1 MKIVL
6 LKNERLLES
15 ASKDLDLPIFPDFD
29 GLPFSE
35 NSPSVKAER
44 VKALI
49 SILRGKVEGF
59 VTTIT
64 AISRLLPSPEKL
76 LKVMYDLKVGEKF
89 PLNAE
94 KLSMMG
100 YSRVDYVSSVG
111 EFSVRGEIVD
121 VFTPSEKYPVR
132 VELFDEDVED
142 IRLFD
147 PFTQKSID
155 KKSSVE
161 VLPASENLS
170 GNPELDTLPHLRGD
184 TSTIFDYLK
193 DFEVFAQDLEEIL
206 KEHEKKLREIKEVA
220 KDRWDIYKRSMM
232 PVEEIV
238 KLLGDVKR
246 VDLKAKIVE
255 KFTERVESMP
265 ILDIDDLQV
274 GDLVVHKSYG
284 VGRFEGIK
292 RLKSALGEK
301 DFVRLKYSDA
311 VLYVPVDR
319 LSKIHKYIGPDSREI
334 DSMRS
339 SRWRKRV
346 KRIRKDIERR
356 VKELVKLYAKRS
368 TVRGISLLG
377 DPELEER
384 FAQTFPHIETSD
396 QLRAIREVLEDLAS
410 DKPMDRLISGDSGYG
425 KTEVALRAAF
435 RTVVSG
441 KQVALLAPTV
451 VLANQHYRVFKDRLE
466 DFGVVVE
473 ILDSTKKGKKRE
485 KVLND
490 IARGLVDV
498 VIGTH
503 SLLSK
508 DVKFA
513 DLGLVIIDE
522 EQKFGVEQK
531 ERLKKLRLSV
541 NVLSM
546 SATPIP
552 RTLHMALSGMKDI
565 SVIRTPPLGRKSVVV
580 NVAPYSDSI
589 VKAAVLRELARGGQV
604 IYVHNRVEE
613 ISKVHERIKRILP
626 DVSTV
631 VAHGRMNKRKL
642 ERAIDAFLTGDVDLL
657 LCTAIIES
665 GIDIGTANTI
675 IVDDAHRYGLAQL
688 YQLRGRVG
696 RRYTKGYA
704 YFLYPKGASK
714 DALKRLEIIKSVSGA
729 GSGMEIAIK
738 DMEMRGYGDVL
749 GLEQSGHIES
759 IGYKY
764 YVEMLR
770 EAVGELKGE
779 KSEEI
784 DVEIIGY
791 PGDVHIPEN
800 YVRNPLERLRIYRR
814 LALARSLDDVKELA
828 SELRDRFGR
837 LPQPAMNLLEL
848 SRFRIR
854 LSRIGVE
861 KVEIGKGSIT
871 LKLRNPEPGFF
882 SDIPHAFV
890 SEDTVV
896 VMKDLSEFSRWLSDR
911 VDSHAEV

>member
-1 MKIVL
+1 MKIVI
-6 LKNERLLES
+6 LKNERFLES
-15 ASKDLDLPIFPDFD
+15 ASKDLNLPIFPDFD

-35 NSPSVKAER
+35 NSPSIRAER
-44 VKALI
+44 VKVLV
-49 SILRGKVEGF
+49 SILRGDLEGF

-76 LKVMYDLKVGEKF
+76 LKEVCSLKIGEKF
-89 PLNAE
+89 PLTPE
-94 KLSMMG
+94 KLSIMG
-100 YSRVDYVSSVG
+100 YSRVEYVSSVG

-121 VFTPSEKYPVR
+121 IFTPSERYPVR
-132 VELFDEDVED
+132 VELFDEDIED

-155 KKSSVE
+155 RKGSTE
-161 VLPASENLS
+161 VIPASENLS
-170 GNPELDTLPHLRGD
+170 GDPSLDTLPHLRED

-193 DFEVFAQDLEEIL
+193 EFEVLAQNLDGIL
-206 KEHEKKLREIKEVA
+206 KEHEKKLREIREIA
-220 KDRWDIYKRSMM
+220 KDKWDIYRNSMI
-232 PVEEIV
+232 PAENI
-238 KLLGDVKR
+238 LRFLGKIKKI
-246 VDLKAKIVE
+246 DLKTKTVKNTAD
-255 KFTERVESMP
+255 RVESVP
-265 ILDIDDLQV
+265 ILDLDDLRI

-284 VGRFEGIK
+284 VGRFEGIE
-292 RLKSALGEK
+292 RSKSALGEK
-301 DFVRLKYSDA
+301 DFVKLKYSDA

-319 LSKIHKYIGPDSREI
+319 LSKIHKYIGPDDREI
-334 DSMRS
+334 DSLRS

-356 VKELVKLYAKRS
+356 VKELVRLYAKRS
-368 TVRGISLLG
+368 TVKGISLPG

-396 QLRAIREVLEDLAS
+396 QLKAIHEVLEDLAS

-466 DFGVVVE
+466 NFGVAVE
-473 ILDSTKKGKKRE
+473 ILDSTKKGKKRKE
-485 KVLND
+485 VLD
-490 IARGLVDV
+490 GVSRGSVDV

-531 ERLKKLRLSV
+531 EKLKELRLSV

-565 SVIRTPPLGRKSVVV
+565 SVIKTPPLGRKDVVV

-613 ISKVHERIKRILP
+613 ISKVHERIKRVLP
-626 DVSTV
+626 DVTTV
-631 VAHGRMNKRKL
+631 VAHGKMNKRKL
-642 ERAIDAFLTGDVDLL
+642 EKAIEMFLTGEVDLL
-657 LCTAIIES
+657 LCTTIIES
-665 GIDIGTANTI
+665 GVDIGTANTI

-704 YFLYPKGASK
+704 YFLYPKGVSK
-714 DALKRLEIIKSVSGA
+714 DALKRLEIIKSISGA
-729 GSGMEIAIK
+729 GSGMEIALR

-749 GLEQSGHIES
+749 GLEQSGYIES

-764 YVEMLR
+764 YFEMLR

-779 KSEEI
+779 KGEEI

-791 PGDVHIPEN
+791 PGDVHIPED

-814 LALARSLDDVKELA
+814 LSLSEKLNDVDEIA
-828 SELRDRFGR
+828 SELRDRFGK
-837 LPQPAMNLLEL
+837 LPQPVINLVEL
-848 SRFRIR
+848 SKLRIR

-861 KVEIGKGSIT
+861 KMEIGKGSIT
-871 LKLRNPEPGFF
+871 LKLKSPEPGIF

-890 SEDTVV
+890 SESTIV
-896 VMKDLSEFSRWLSDR
+896 VMKDLLEFSSWLSDQ